1 MKNWEERFDKKFEGE
16 LWLGKYIDVD
26 ENGNQ
31 YVHRLELKDFIRR
44 LLEEQEKHL
53 IGYFENMRDG
63 AGDVCMNTE
72 GADKGACDEANF
84 NQEIINRLSDYY
96 KQYPA
101 TDKLQIIK

>member
-44 LLEEQEKHL
+44 LLEEQAEPIWGSYGLMEAVGALISEIENEKTKSTL
-53 IGYFENMRDG
+53 IPKLIEMIK
-63 AGDVCMNTE
+63 E
-72 GADKGACDEANF
+72 K
-84 NQEIINRLSDYY
+84 Y
-96 KQYPA
+96 KALAPA